1 MKLRENKSK
10 QVYGGVGGF
19 LKRYGED
26 YAFMLPFLLVFCTFT
41 VIPVFVSVILSLT
54 RFDVVQAPVFLGA
67 ANYIRLLMDDPLFIL
82 ALKNTLL
89 ISLITGPV
97 GFFLCILLAW
107 LLNEVG
113 NRLRALLTL
122 LFYAPAISG
131 GAYTIFQI
139 LFSAD
144 SYGFLNGFLINMG
157 IISKP
162 VDWLGDSE
170 YMMPTAIILILWMS
184 FGSGFLS
191 LIAGFKNMDRRLYE
205 AGAIDGIKNRYQ
217 EMWYI
222 TLPSMKPQLMFAS
235 VMSITGSFGVGDAL
249 SAVFGFPSANYA
261 VYTLAHMLKDYGN
274 TRFEMGY
281 ASAAATILFLIMVGA
296 NAVVQRLLSKVG
308 S

>member
-1 MKLRENKSK
+1 MKLQKKNSK
-10 QVYGGVGGF
+10 RSYGGIRGF
-19 LKRYGED
+19 FKRYGED
-26 YAFMLPFLLVFCTFT
+26 YAFMLPFLIVFFTFT
-41 VIPVFVSVILSLT
+41 VIPLFVSIILSLT
-54 RFDVVQAPVFLGA
+54 RFDVVQAPIFIGFS
-67 ANYIRLLMDDPLFIL
+67 NYIRLLMDDQLFII

-89 ISLITGPV
+89 ISLITGPL

-113 NRLRALLTL
+113 NRMRSFLTL

-139 LFSAD
+139 IFSGD
-144 SYGFLNGFLINMG
+144 SYGFLNGVLINAG
-157 IISKP
+157 IISTP
-162 VDWLGDSE
+162 INWLGDSN
-170 YMMPTAIILILWMS
+170 YMMVTAIILIIWMS

-217 EMWYI
+217 ELWYI

-235 VMSITGSFGVGDAL
+235 VMSITGSFGVGDVL
-249 SAVFGFPSANYA
+249 SSVFGFPSANYA
-261 VYTLAHMLKDYGN
+261 VYTLAHMLTDYGS

-281 ASAAATILFLIMVGA
+281 ASAVATILFLIMISA
-296 NAVVQRLLSKVG
+296 NSGYDIINSCTRH
-308 S
+308 

>member
-1 MKLRENKSK
+1 MKTLNNQIKTQNSGIRR
-10 QVYGGVGGF
+10 F
-19 LKRYGED
+19 FKRYGED
-26 YAFMLPFLLVFCTFT
+26 YLFMLPFLVVFLTFT
-41 VIPVFVSVILSLT
+41 VIPVFVSIVLSLT
-54 RFDVVQAPVFLGA
+54 RFDVVQSPVFIGFS
-67 ANYIRLLMDDPLFIL
+67 NYIRLLMDDQLFII

-89 ISLITGPV
+89 ISLITGPL

-113 NRLRALLTL
+113 NRTRSILTL

-131 GAYTIFQI
+131 GAYMIFQI

-144 SYGFLNGFLINMG
+144 SYGFLNGFLINAG
-157 IISKP
+157 LISTP
-162 VDWLGDSE
+162 INWLGDTE

-205 AGAIDGIKNRYQ
+205 AAAIDGVKNRYQ

-235 VMSITGSFGVGDAL
+235 VMSITGSFGVGDVL

-261 VYTLAHMLKDYGN
+261 VYTLAHMLNDYGN

-281 ASAAATILFLIMVGA
+281 ASAIATILFIIMVCA
-296 NAVVQRLLSKVG
+296 NAVVQRLLSKIG
-308 S
+308 D

>member
-1 MKLRENKSK
+1 MKLKNKGSK
-10 QVYGGVGGF
+10 RSHSGTFGF
-19 LKRYGED
+19 FKRYGED
-26 YAFMLPFLLVFCTFT
+26 YAFILPFLLVFCTFT
-41 VIPVFVSVILSLT
+41 VIPVFISVILSLT
-54 RFDVVQAPVFLGA
+54 RFDVVQPPVFLGA
-67 ANYIRLLMDDPLFIL
+67 ANYIRLFMDDQLFII

-97 GFFLCILLAW
+97 GFFLSILLAW

-113 NRLRALLTL
+113 NHLRSLLTL

-139 LFSAD
+139 LFSGD
-144 SYGFLNGFLINMG
+144 SYGFLNGVLLNIG
-157 IISKP
+157 IISTP
-162 VDWLGDSE
+162 INWLGDSG
-170 YMMPTAIILILWMS
+170 YMMPTAIILVLWMS

-191 LIAGFKNMDRRLYE
+191 LIAGFKNVDKRLYE

-222 TLPSMKPQLMFAS
+222 TLPMMKPQLIFAS
-235 VMSITGSFGVGDAL
+235 VMSITGSFGVGDVL

-261 VYTLAHMLKDYGN
+261 VYTLAHMLNDYGN

-281 ASAAATILFLIMVGA
+281 ASAVATVLFIIMVCS
-296 NAVVQRLLSKVG
+296 NAVVQKLLSKIG